1 MIYYKMSLSLIIG
14 WKNFYETGTVLETSV
29 NKAFLQLDTDHVGKV
44 NDLDNEV
51 KDTKEE
57 VDDVKDDVDD
67 IKGDITNIN
76 NVLVNIQNAQVEVN
90 NTVANNRHNPRFT
103 GTMVMDGDMQIGGS
117 LLQGWPVDTI
127 TTPFYSNNNEYTING
142 VNDVFTD
149 SNIPVPTYS
158 RSFELAFKNNSSANN
173 NYDEKSFYS
182 NTTEYNIGT
191 SVNNGFRDDNLT
203 IPNQNTNKTIELT
216 FKTETS
222 NFKTTGYA
230 LFTFGYQGSSFNTN
244 YIFVQL
250 HYTAACFN
258 IWTGNSP
265 QDLRTININVN
276 NVFDGNWHHLM
287 VHIDPSNLNI
297 KLYLDNSQIGSETW
311 SSINYLDHDTT
322 GLTIGLLAPSN
333 DRPFTNGYI
342 KDFYIYDRLLS
353 TQEMNNRYSIFQGN
367 SPPSNN
373 TNYGLL
379 TSGFSSIGT
388 NDANFNY
395 FYFDMTNDNIVMYN
409 GTNGSNG
416 IGTISYDISS
426 LFDNNYHHFIATIS
440 TVSRI
445 LTIYID
451 GQSVGTYTFAS
462 DNMIDCDSNGV
473 RIGASIVDINND
485 IFKGSIKNIHI
496 HNKYLSQEEVTIRY
510 NLFNE

>member
-57 VDDVKDDVDD
+57 VKETQEDVDD

-90 NTVANNRHNPRFT
+90 NTMANNRHNPRFT
-103 GTMVMDGDMQIGGS
+103 GTMVMDGDMQIGGT
-117 LLQGWPVDTI
+117 LLQGWPVNTI

-158 RSFELAFKNNSSANN
+158 RSFELVFKNN
-173 NYDEKSFYS
+173 
-182 NTTEYNIGT
+182 NT
-191 SVNNGFRDDNLT
+191 VNN
-203 IPNQNTNKTIELT
+203 
-216 FKTETS
+216 
-222 NFKTTGYA
+222 
-230 LFTFGYQGSSFNTN
+230 
-244 YIFVQL
+244 
-250 HYTAACFN
+250 
-258 IWTGNSP
+258 
-265 QDLRTININVN
+265 
-276 NVFDGNWHHLM
+276 
-287 VHIDPSNLNI
+287 
-297 KLYLDNSQIGSETW
+297 
-311 SSINYLDHDTT
+311 
-322 GLTIGLLAPSN
+322 
-333 DRPFTNGYI
+333 
-342 KDFYIYDRLLS
+342 
-353 TQEMNNRYSIFQGN
+353 
-367 SPPSNN
+367 
-373 TNYGLL
+373 NYGLL

-409 GTNGSNG
+409 GTNGANG
-416 IGTISYDISS
+416 IATISYDISS

-451 GQSVGTYTFAS
+451 GQSIGTYTFAS

-485 IFKGSIKNIHI
+485 IFNGSIKNIHI